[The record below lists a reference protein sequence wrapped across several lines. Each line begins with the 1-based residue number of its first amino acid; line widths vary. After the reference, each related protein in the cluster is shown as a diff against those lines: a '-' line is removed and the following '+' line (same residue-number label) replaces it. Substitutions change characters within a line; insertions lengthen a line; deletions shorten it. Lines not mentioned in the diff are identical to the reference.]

1 AVGWRLRDRVGADSG
16 VGAGLVL
23 DDDRL
28 LPALGQPLGHVARQ
42 RVGGAA
48 GRERDD
54 QPHYMVGESLR
65 LRRCRCGTE
74 QAGRQGQ
81 HGRRPYV
88 HDWLE
93 RSHAGFLFWR
103 GGYPAHWPRLVIST
117 TPRSAST
124 LTQSPVAMHSSGSR
138 SKSVIDGAWLTTAP
152 SAILVVIS
160 LNRKAAGATFIRR
173 ARWNAADQP
182 EEPLAPGNTST
193 LPAKLWPRNSCRV
206 STIVPVRE
214 SMPPQPEM
222 RSRVTSASPSATPG
236 TTLRPWMTM
245 TLSMPA
251 THCCVADSLMR
262 NLRSNVRCRP
272 HRCIAPWCRT
282 RPARPGWPAGSGPA
296 WPNRAPRSGCLWERH
311 GSWPSNC
318 RSSGCRPRP
327 R

>member
-1 AVGWRLRDRVGADSG
+1 RAVGNAARLFPGQLDQFRRIARGKRRVRIQRHVEAREQHHAGQVLQCVVRELAAQERIDHVRAGDYSHRVAVGWRLRDRVGADSG

-182 EEPLAPGNTST
+182 EEPLAPGNTGT
-193 LPAKLWPRNSCRV
+193 LPAKLW
-206 STIVPVRE
+206 
-214 SMPPQPEM
+214 
-222 RSRVTSASPSATPG
+222 
-236 TTLRPWMTM
+236 
-245 TLSMPA
+245 
-251 THCCVADSLMR
+251 
-262 NLRSNVRCRP
+262 
-272 HRCIAPWCRT
+272 
-282 RPARPGWPAGSGPA
+282 
-296 WPNRAPRSGCLWERH
+296 
-311 GSWPSNC
+311 
-318 RSSGCRPRP
+318 
-327 R
+327 